1 MIHVFMLVVFF
12 QGAELKGAGMH
23 FYDIDRC
30 IYFASRMNKQRDYR
44 AVCKPVLRDPTK
56 TQVYR

>member
-1 MIHVFMLVVFF
+1 MLVVFF

-30 IYFASRMNKQRDYR
+30 LYFAERMNRQRDYK
-44 AVCKPVLRDPTK
+44 AVCKPVLRDPAS
-56 TQVYR
+56 TQVYK

>member
-12 QGAELKGAGMH
+12 QGAELKGSSMP

-30 IYFASRMNKQRDYR
+30 VYFSQRMNRQRDYR
-44 AVCKPVLRDPTK
+44 ATCKPVLRDPANTK
-56 TQVYR
+56 VSK

>member
-1 MIHVFMLVVFF
+1 MLVIFLN
-12 QGAELKGAGMH
+12 GAKQPGSSMY

-30 IYFASRMNKQRDYR
+30 IYFRERIGNQKDYD
-44 AVCKPVLRDPTK
+44 AICKPVLVDPTK